1 MELLHGTEQKVT
13 LIGFSRIKKE
23 EGHIYEVPLPPSLS
37 SNRIKRRL
45 TITLTWFTPVNH
57 NNQKY
62 RQAQLWFNSDND
74 VLQVSRLEADARAV
88 QRGTVQHE
96 IFEGD
101 TAAAFIEGDKLTI
114 KVNCREDAGGLRQTE
129 IPYTLAVTL
138 EVAEGID
145 IPIYS
150 EVRDRLRTLVRARQ

>member
-1 MELLHGTEQKVT
+1 LKGLLVHGASWNQTYDLSNQVLRTPGDSTFKDKHVPRYLGYGFVNEDKILNGTEQKVT

-37 SNRIKRRL
+37 SNRIKRRV

-74 VLQVSRLEADARAV
+74 VLQVSRLEAD
-88 QRGTVQHE
+88 
-96 IFEGD
+96 
-101 TAAAFIEGDKLTI
+101 
-114 KVNCREDAGGLRQTE
+114 
-129 IPYTLAVTL
+129 
-138 EVAEGID
+138 
-145 IPIYS
+145 
-150 EVRDRLRTLVRARQ
+150 